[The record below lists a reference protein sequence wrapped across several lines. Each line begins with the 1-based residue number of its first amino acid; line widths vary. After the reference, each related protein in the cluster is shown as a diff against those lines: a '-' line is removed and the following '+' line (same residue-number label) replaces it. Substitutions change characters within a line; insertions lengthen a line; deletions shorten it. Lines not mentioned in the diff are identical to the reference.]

1 MGVKLSKHSNSN
13 GEVKP
18 LSSNVSPSC
27 QRSSSIIESMKPE
40 CLKKRKKKKKKPR
53 KKTLA
58 DWLLASP
65 GPTGSNPNSLI
76 GGELHVFRNLSKRVH
91 RSPSR
96 EHQKDGNQSGK
107 LKKKVNFMLPEEGD
121 VVVFYS
127 AAETFEDWPAT
138 GVAIALNL
146 KDRLFSGFIFS
157 VKASIVKAQ
166 PMKRFLDFQKA

>member
-1 MGVKLSKHSNSN
+1 MGVKLSKHSNSK

-18 LSSNVSPSC
+18 LSSNVSRSC
-27 QRSSSIIESMKPE
+27 QRSSIIESMKPE
-40 CLKKRKKKKKKPR
+40 CLKKRKKK

-96 EHQKDGNQSGK
+96 EHQKDGNQSGN

-127 AAETFEDWPAT
+127 AAETFE
-138 GVAIALNL
+138 GE
-146 KDRLFSGFIFS
+146 
-157 VKASIVKAQ
+157 
-166 PMKRFLDFQKA
+166 